1 MHLWHDSW
9 YAAWNASRGSYSGS
23 APESSL
29 LMCTLRG
36 IRRLLRLLGQPACH
50 IGVLGWVPSPW
61 LQTGLCWHLGSEV
74 AESSTHFPLLL
85 FSVSQ
90 INKYLNKIGKKI
102 LQREHIGHINLG
114 GKIKDRYCQPNQT
127 DFLKFLSHGKF
138 GEKGIS
144 RGPGNVGI
152 YTVVV
157 YGLKPFGW
165 CDISH
170 GHSHGWKAAPCHVCL
185 REGWRSQPGRAL
197 HSLVEDVTASW
208 RCRDQWMS
216 STDGVY
222 FWWVG

>member
-1 MHLWHDSW
+1 M
-9 YAAWNASRGSYSGS
+9 
-23 APESSL
+23 E
-29 LMCTLRG
+29 
-36 IRRLLRLLGQPACH
+36 
-50 IGVLGWVPSPW
+50 
-61 LQTGLCWHLGSEV
+61 
-74 AESSTHFPLLL
+74 
-85 FSVSQ
+85 
-90 INKYLNKIGKKI
+90 KKI

-170 GHSHGWKAAPCHVCL
+170 GHSMGGRQLLVTCVSERDDAA
-185 REGWRSQPGRAL
+185 SQAEL
-197 HSLVEDVTASW
+197 CILW
-208 RCRDQWMS
+208 
-216 STDGVY
+216 
-222 FWWVG
+222 